1 MTDKKKPNLTWDK
14 ENETLEQ
21 YMARVK
27 EYMNSIKSTELTLDQ
42 ESKLRA
48 VATKIVNEIRGADLT
63 PSDKA
68 ILKEIDPG
76 YKKKKK

>member
-1 MTDKKKPNLTWDK
+1 MTEKKKPNLTWDK

-42 ESKLRA
+42 ESKLRT

-68 ILKEIDPG
+68 ILKAIDPG